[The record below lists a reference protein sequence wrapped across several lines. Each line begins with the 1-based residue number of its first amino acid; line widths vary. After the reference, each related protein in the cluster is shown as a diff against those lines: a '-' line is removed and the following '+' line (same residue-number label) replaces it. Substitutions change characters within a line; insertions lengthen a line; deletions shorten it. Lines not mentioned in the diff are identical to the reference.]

1 MTQFIRDTNNEI
13 FRDIC
18 EGEELLYDYGIKS
31 LPWMQKVRMLKFF
44 IFQF

>member
-1 MTQFIRDTNNEI
+1 MTQFIKTHQNEI
-13 FRDIC
+13 FRDNC

-44 IFQF
+44 IFQL